1 MWLNVAKYKFLLI
14 NEICLLIEMYW
25 FTAELSVVIFMG
37 YYMLQSFKMIQF
49 RDVKFTGSVEV
60 LWSLKDWFSFW
71 KLVFFGGG
79 EGSKIL

>member
-1 MWLNVAKYKFLLI
+1 
-14 NEICLLIEMYW
+14 MYW

-60 LWSLKDWFSFW
+60 L
-71 KLVFFGGG
+71 
-79 EGSKIL
+79 